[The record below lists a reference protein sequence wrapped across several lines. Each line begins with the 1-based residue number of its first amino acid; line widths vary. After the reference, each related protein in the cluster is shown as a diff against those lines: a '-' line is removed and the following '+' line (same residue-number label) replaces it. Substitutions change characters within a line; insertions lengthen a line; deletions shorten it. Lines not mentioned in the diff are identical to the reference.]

1 MRSTDMPTR
10 VFSTV
15 GLPEAQRVELWESHN
30 ATALI
35 GLAVHATTPLTATER
50 NLQLATVHL
59 ARVSGTA
66 HAVER
71 PAGLIRRDP
80 ADAIVVYLSVRGDS
94 WFRHDG
100 GTEALRPGSVVACD
114 ADRPFA
120 RGFARGLEELV
131 VRVPRQ
137 VLASRAGRS
146 PSPAPLVA
154 SFTGGSRAS
163 GCYASDCYARALARM
178 AGRAMATR
186 QPVPADEDALLDL
199 VAVLMAG
206 RQAAQAVAHRAAAKS
221 YIEDHLTDPGLG
233 AEQVA
238 HAIGISTRQLSRVF
252 AVGDTSIPRH
262 ILARRLTLAYSL
274 LARAGGANGGG
285 GRTGAD
291 VAGGT
296 VADVAARCGF
306 TSATYFSHAF
316 AEHFGQ
322 RASEVRPAKVS
333 RPLRIRDC
341 AVAVP

>member
-1 MRSTDMPTR
+1 MQ
-10 VFSTV
+10 VFSTA
-15 GLPEAQRVELWESHN
+15 GLPDGRRVELWESHN
-30 ATALI
+30 ARALI

-71 PAGLIRRDP
+71 SAGLIRRSP
-80 ADAIVVYLSVRGDS
+80 SDAVVVYLSLRGDS

-100 GTEALRPGSVVACD
+100 GTEVLRPGSVVACD

-131 VRVPRQ
+131 VRVPCQ

-146 PSPAPLVA
+146 PSPAPRVV
-154 SFTGGSRAS
+154 SFTGGSRAA

-186 QPVPADEDALLDL
+186 QPVPADEDVLLDL

-221 YIEDHLTDPGLG
+221 YIEDHLTDPDLG
-233 AEQVA
+233 ADQVA
-238 HAIGISTRQLSRVF
+238 NAIGISTRQLSRVF
-252 AVGDTSIPRH
+252 AADDTSIPRH
-262 ILARRLTLAYSL
+262 ILARRLDLAHSL
-274 LARAGGANGGG
+274 LAAPGGAGGTG
-285 GRTGAD
+285 GAD
-291 VAGGT
+291 GGDGST

-316 AEHFGQ
+316 AEHFGR
-322 RASEVRPAKVS
+322 RASEVRS
-333 RPLRIRDC
+333 DD
-341 AVAVP
+341 